1 MRDARLQATLDH
13 IWRKNRGSLIDR
25 MVDLAT
31 ALDSMAVATLTAPDR
46 EQALADAHRL
56 QGSLGTFGH
65 RVGSSLAEQA
75 ELILQ
80 ADDIELR
87 ENAAALAGAL
97 RAYAALVAAD

>member
-1 MRDARLQATLDH
+1 MNEAKMEATLDH

-25 MVDLAT
+25 MVGLAT
-31 ALDSMAVATLTAPDR
+31 ALDSMAVARLTPVDR
-46 EQALADAHRL
+46 DRALADAHRL

-65 RVGSSLAEQA
+65 PVGSSLAEQA

-80 ADDIELR
+80 ADDVELR

-97 RAYAALVAAD
+97 RAYAALIAAD